1 MVSLTAGRRWL
12 AAAAATYAVAVVAGL
27 QMVTAQPA
35 AALPPLTLNTGT
47 SGPVSTEP
55 VKSAEAFC
63 GLDQVVVGGG
73 GEVVNEPAHT
83 TVLTALEPHAVE
95 GPTPPRFVVRALAL
109 ACPQLQEFW
118 SVTAYALCAPAA
130 SMQPSYL
137 IMKSTVS
144 TLTSRFKA
152 GTAKCTGG
160 RVAYSAG
167 VTTLNTSRFG
177 VQLVRTSGPLDIARA
192 TVRTFLRYGDGTGF
206 VAVVDVRGVR
216 AAPGWDR
223 GCLPGRDRPDSEC
236 VVPGRDADSWRGRRA
251 GPDRRWH
258 ELDPYAAPGEHAS
271 GVDDGADVVDEPGV
285 GGCSHD
291 VRHSD
296 VAAVRRPPARLAHL
310 PVAAGRLAHGT
321 RPAGRRRL
329 ARRARKC
336 SGLTSLL

>member
-55 VKSAEAFC
+55 AKSAEAFC

-95 GPTPPRFVVRALAL
+95 GPTPPRFVVRAFAL
-109 ACPQLQEFW
+109 AWPQHQEFW

-144 TLTSRFKA
+144 GLTSPFKA
-152 GTAKCTGG
+152 GTAKCPGG

-167 VTTLNTSRFG
+167 VTTSNTSRFG

-192 TVRTFLRYGDGTGF
+192 TVRAFGTATVLDSWDLSTFAVCGPRQGEIVAASQVATGPTVSVSCPAGMQIHGAGGGLGLTDGGTNWIRTLRPANT
-206 VAVVDVRGVR
+206 
-216 AAPGWDR
+216 
-223 GCLPGRDRPDSEC
+223 LPGSMTVRMSLTNPDYEMVAHTTCST
-236 VVPGRDADSWRGRRA
+236 RA
-251 GPDRRWH
+251 
-258 ELDPYAAPGEHAS
+258 
-271 GVDDGADVVDEPGV
+271 
-285 GGCSHD
+285 
-291 VRHSD
+291 
-296 VAAVRRPPARLAHL
+296 
-310 PVAAGRLAHGT
+310 
-321 RPAGRRRL
+321 
-329 ARRARKC
+329 
-336 SGLTSLL
+336 